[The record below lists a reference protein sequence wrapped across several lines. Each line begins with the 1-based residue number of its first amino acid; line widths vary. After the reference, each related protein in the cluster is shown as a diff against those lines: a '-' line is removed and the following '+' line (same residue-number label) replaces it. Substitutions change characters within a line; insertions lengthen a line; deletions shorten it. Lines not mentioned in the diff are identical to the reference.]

1 MNKTAS
7 ILCRKQLKKA
17 QASDE
22 PPLKTPSLAP
32 SEASAPSSRR
42 QLPAYNPHSPPTVGE
57 RVAGLANAVP
67 QVIRGL
73 HDASRRA
80 ESRIPGTEGFRQLP
94 LRERLDIADKKARPA
109 GAHAGDERLH
119 AFFDRVPHELE
130 DEAERQHLGRAYP
143 STAMSMIQAIYGAE
157 NQVPERLWRDYSSAV
172 RADEGTLGPEILR
185 DAIGL
190 PAHDLPLATGPIAG
204 HLTGRNIGTVT
215 DVAAAAM
222 QRNPLGLLS
231 ALLRQSQSYGPE
243 SYGKGDLRE
252 PPQPPPPSPPL
263 TDEPDTDWQ
272 HYTPIEE

>member
-22 PPLKTPSLAP
+22 PPLKTPSP
-32 SEASAPSSRR
+32 APSSRR
-42 QLPAYNPHSPPTVGE
+42 QLPEYNPYSPPTVGE
-57 RVAGLANAVP
+57 RVAGAMNAVP
-67 QVIRGL
+67 QAIREL
-73 HDASRRA
+73 RDSSRRA
-80 ESRIPGTEGFRQLP
+80 ASRIPGTEGFRQLP

-109 GAHAGDERLH
+109 AHAGDERLH
-119 AFFDRVPHELE
+119 AFFKRVPQELV

-143 STAMSMIQAIYGAE
+143 STALSMIQAIYGAE
-157 NQVPERLWRDYSSAV
+157 NQVPERMWRDYSSAV
-172 RADEGTLGPEILR
+172 RADGGALGPEILR

-222 QRNPLGLLS
+222 QRNPLGLLN

-252 PPQPPPPSPPL
+252 PQPPPPSPPL
-263 TDEPDTDWQ
+263 TDDPDTDWQ
-272 HYTPIEE
+272 HYRPVEE